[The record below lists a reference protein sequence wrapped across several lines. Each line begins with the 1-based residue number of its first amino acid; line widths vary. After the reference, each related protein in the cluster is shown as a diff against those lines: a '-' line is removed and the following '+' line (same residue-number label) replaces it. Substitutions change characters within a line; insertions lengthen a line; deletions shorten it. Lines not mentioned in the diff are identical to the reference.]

1 MTGTAGGE
9 FVRALGHG
17 KLPLLSRSRTTGST
31 RSARSTTTTVKRP
44 ISRLLAPDVGALLQ
58 GSHLRVWALPPAGTS
73 GATKIG
79 ACTSAVRFEA
89 WERRSEQVLASP
101 GLSGRAGTSHR

>member
-31 RSARSTTTTVKRP
+31 RSARSTITTVKRP
-44 ISRLLAPDVGALLQ
+44 ISRLLAGEFDLDA
-58 GSHLRVWALPPAGTS
+58 LRVVDAPKVALD
-73 GATKIG
+73 
-79 ACTSAVRFEA
+79 
-89 WERRSEQVLASP
+89 RSTP
-101 GLSGRAGTSHR
+101 SGRRNLDTLHHEPNNAPAPL